1 MGKVNK
7 CCAFNFDPPKNVKAC
22 TQVDC
27 FTMIF
32 VFCCCRKMSSYSG
45 LSQIKCELP
54 PIHPNYPKLIAI
66 STNRLQLPPFAERGY
81 EYEKYED
88 RQTTALGK
96 YLEKKLTGL
105 SYLQTEAMS
114 MMRNTTVQGRTG
126 KPITY
131 LVRGEENLCLCFC
144 LSLYPFLVFVT
155 YLVRGEENICRI
167 W

>member
-1 MGKVNK
+1 
-7 CCAFNFDPPKNVKAC
+7 
-22 TQVDC
+22 
-27 FTMIF
+27 
-32 VFCCCRKMSSYSG
+32 MSSYSG

-131 LVRGEENLCLCFC
+131 LVRGEEN
-144 LSLYPFLVFVT
+144 
-155 YLVRGEENICRI
+155 ICRI